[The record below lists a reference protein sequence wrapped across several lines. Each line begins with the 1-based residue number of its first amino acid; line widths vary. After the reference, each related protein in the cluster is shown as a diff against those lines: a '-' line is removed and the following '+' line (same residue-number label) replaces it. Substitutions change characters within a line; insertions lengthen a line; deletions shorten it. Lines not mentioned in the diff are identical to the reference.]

1 MGWLILRG
9 ILEMPP
15 GNVVRVTDILDFV
28 HHIGVCQDQ
37 MVKLVVDL
45 QATLLVCRAP

>member
-37 MVKLVVDL
+37 MVNLVVDL